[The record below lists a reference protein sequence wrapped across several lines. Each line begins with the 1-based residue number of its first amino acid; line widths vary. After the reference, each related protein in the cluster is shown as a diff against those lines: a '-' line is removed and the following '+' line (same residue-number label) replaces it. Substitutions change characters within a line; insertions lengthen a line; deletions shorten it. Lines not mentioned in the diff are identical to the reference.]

1 MCSYVLY
8 RIVCVCVLVISRI
21 PMHTCINHLKSRI
34 NLHYMCRPVYIYICI
49 YIFISIY
56 MYMYIY
62 MYIYFFNIIYLQ
74 HAPLHSVTLHA

>member
-34 NLHYMCRPVYIYICI
+34 NLHYMCRPVYIYIYICIYIYSLVYICICIFVCI
-49 YIFISIY
+49 YIFLI
-56 MYMYIY
+56 
-62 MYIYFFNIIYLQ
+62 
-74 HAPLHSVTLHA
+74 

>member
-34 NLHYMCRPVYIYICI
+34 NLHYMCRPVYIYIYVYIYSLVYICICIFVCI
-49 YIFISIY
+49 YIFLI
-56 MYMYIY
+56 
-62 MYIYFFNIIYLQ
+62 
-74 HAPLHSVTLHA
+74 

>member
-34 NLHYMCRPVYIYICI
+34 NLHYMCRPVYIYI
-49 YIFISIY
+49 FISI
-56 MYMYIY
+56 YMYIY